1 MKWRVRKPYAGI
13 RAKHH
18 WHKWFAWYPVR
29 VPTKGK
35 MSGMTMVWLETIE
48 RKGFLETESVTYEW
62 IWSYRLHEYYE
73 KSKNN

>member
-1 MKWRVRKPYAGI
+1 MKWRVRKPFARI
-13 RAKHH
+13 RAKHR

-48 RKGFLETESVTYEW
+48 RKGFLDTSWGDYT
-62 IWSYRLHEYYE
+62 WSWDYRYT
-73 KSKNN
+73 NNG

>member
-1 MKWRVRKPYAGI
+1 MKWRVRKPYARI
-13 RAKHH
+13 RAKHR

-48 RKGFLETESVTYEW
+48 RKGFLSTD
-62 IWSYRLHEYYE
+62 
-73 KSKNN
+73 